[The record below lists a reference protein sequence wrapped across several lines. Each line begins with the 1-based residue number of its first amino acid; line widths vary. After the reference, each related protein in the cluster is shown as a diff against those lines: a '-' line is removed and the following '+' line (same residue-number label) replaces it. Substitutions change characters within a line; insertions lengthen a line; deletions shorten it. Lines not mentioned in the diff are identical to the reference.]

1 LSLGETAEPRPGA
14 DEVLIDVHTASV
26 SYMDYL
32 MICGGYQMRPNLPY
46 APGTDAAGVVIAC
59 GEGVDRVRP
68 GDRVSCANWFGG
80 FAERMIAK
88 ASKTG
93 ASSRQCGFRGR
104 LDDPARLSHRLVRL
118 GRPGAA
124 RGR

>member
-1 LSLGETAEPRPGA
+1 VRCFCNAFEGIGSLSLGETAEPRPGA

-68 GDRVSCANWFGG
+68 A
-80 FAERMIAK
+80 
-88 ASKTG
+88 TG
-93 ASSRQCGFRGR
+93 
-104 LDDPARLSHRLVRL
+104 L
-118 GRPGAA
+118 AA
-124 RGR
+124 RTGSAASPSA